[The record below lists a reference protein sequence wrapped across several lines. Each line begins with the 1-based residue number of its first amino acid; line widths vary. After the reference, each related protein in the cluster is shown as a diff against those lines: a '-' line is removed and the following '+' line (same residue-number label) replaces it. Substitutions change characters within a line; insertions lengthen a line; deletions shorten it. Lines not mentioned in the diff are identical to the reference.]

1 MDGKRRRDLV
11 IGYWKSKDGR
21 ERPLH
26 LREQHRSV
34 HTAIFGGSGSGKSYL
49 MEHMIREDIRR
60 GRGVCVL
67 DPKGDLY
74 NRLVRYCYLN
84 EYTRK
89 LVLINPHEERWA
101 VGLNYLE
108 CDLKATSAVTH
119 AQTVA
124 RGINKVYGDED
135 PDEKPQLTRW
145 LENTIAALVAARLTL
160 EDAQL
165 FLTNPHV
172 RNRILTAIGNPYL
185 ASEWQVFE
193 KATDR
198 NRDDWLAPVLNRLA
212 RFYKSDVTRR
222 IIGQQASGVDF
233 RKAIDDGAIILA
245 NLAPGGFVSR
255 QESRMLGVILI
266 DKITSAARSRVD
278 IREHQRRRTYLYL
291 DEFHNYLCEDI
302 ALGLKELRGFGLSFV
317 LATQELAPIHKDQF
331 AIYSAIQAN
340 TDIKIAFAVQPDDV
354 ELLTYN
360 LFPEYLAGDQRKR
373 ELERTFFRPVLG
385 RAQSYSYSGSSARSS
400 SESHSTSSG
409 RTSFSGYS
417 GSTSEG
423 ESEQV
428 GNTLIPDNEGGYR
441 FGPVSDTHTA
451 SKGSSE
457 GYSEG
462 EGTSES
468 ETHGTS
474 QGESRASGWS
484 VSDSPFYYLEEDSE
498 VSAIEDYTPEEKR
511 LHIMAK
517 LVTLP
522 KRHAVI
528 KVRGKPGDAISIRT
542 PELKTTQQVIDK
554 YFQQKL
560 QSVYERTALP
570 AVRVDTLIESRRHD
584 LLRLPAHN
592 PNDDDFT
599 YNEHDVKRD
608 SKAPVKVQKG
618 RKRSG

>member
-1 MDGKRRRDLV
+1 MPSGRPRRDLV
-11 IGYWKSKDGR
+11 IGYSKPEGGR
-21 ERPLH
+21 ERPLY
-26 LREQHRSV
+26 LREQHRAV
-34 HTAIFGGSGSGKSYL
+34 HTSIFGGSGAGKTYL
-49 MEHMIREDIRR
+49 MEHMIREDIAR

-74 NRLVRYCYLN
+74 NRLVRYCYLK
-84 EYTRK
+84 EHTRK
-89 LVLINPHEERWA
+89 LVLINPHEENWA

-108 CDLKATSAVTH
+108 CDLHATSAVTH

-165 FLTNPHV
+165 FLTNANV
-172 RNRILTAIGNPYL
+172 RNRILASTGNPYL

-233 RKAIDDGAIILA
+233 RKAMDEGAIILA

-255 QESRMLGVILI
+255 QEARMLGVILI

-278 IREHQRRRTYLYL
+278 IPEHQRRRAYLYL

-360 LFPEYLAGDQRKR
+360 LFPEYIAGDQRKR

-385 RAQSYSYSGSSARSS
+385 RAQSYSFSSSSAQSA
-400 SESHSTSSG
+400 SESHSRSSG
-409 RTSFSGYS
+409 STSFSGYS
-417 GSTSEG
+417 SGESRGRAERVGGIPVVDEDGNVRYDSLGDSATESEG
-423 ESEQV
+423 S
-428 GNTLIPDNEGGYR
+428 
-441 FGPVSDTHTA
+441 SD
-451 SKGSSE
+451 
-457 GYSEG
+457 GYSDG

-468 ETHGTS
+468 ESHGTS
-474 QGESRASGWS
+474 SGQSRAQGWS

-511 LHIMAK
+511 LHIMHK

-522 KRHAVI
+522 NRHAVI
-528 KVRGKPGDAISIRT
+528 KVRGKRGDAVVILSLIHISEPTR
-542 PELKTTQQVIDK
+542 P
-554 YFQQKL
+554 Y
-560 QSVYERTALP
+560 
-570 AVRVDTLIESRRHD
+570 
-584 LLRLPAHN
+584 
-592 PNDDDFT
+592 
-599 YNEHDVKRD
+599 
-608 SKAPVKVQKG
+608 
-618 RKRSG
+618 